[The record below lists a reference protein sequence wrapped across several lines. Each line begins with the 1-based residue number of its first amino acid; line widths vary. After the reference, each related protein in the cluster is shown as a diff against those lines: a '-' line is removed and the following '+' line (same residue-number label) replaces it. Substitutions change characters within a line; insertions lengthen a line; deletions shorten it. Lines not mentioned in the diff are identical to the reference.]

1 MGEQSGVIPGLNNK
15 ILEQPGGMPGLNKM
29 MEQPGVMQGLN
40 NKMLEQTGVM
50 PGLNNKMLE
59 QEMLHHQNQAAAAAA
74 ARLSQ
79 LHQTVPPQLL
89 FLLEQFPLNPDLL
102 KTAEAES
109 LLRG

>member
-1 MGEQSGVIPGLNNK
+1 MMEQPAGMLNLNNK
-15 ILEQPGGMPGLNKM
+15 MLEQPGVMPGLNKM
-29 MEQPGVMQGLN
+29 MEQP
-40 NKMLEQTGVM
+40 GVM

-109 LLRG
+109 LLRGLNNG

>member
-1 MGEQSGVIPGLNNK
+1 MGGVMPGLNNRMLEQPGVMPGLNK
-15 ILEQPGGMPGLNKM
+15 IMEQPGGMPGLNKM
-29 MEQPGVMQGLN
+29 MEQPGVMQG
-40 NKMLEQTGVM
+40 
-50 PGLNNKMLE
+50 PNNKMLE

-109 LLRG
+109 L